1 MFEAIQAE
9 ALKAQA
15 LGETIAQ
22 SIQLVRPNRR
32 SILQFGGAAAVFAL
46 AARVTPASAYVP
58 YDAGA
63 NQQPGNEQHNPLTFV
78 SIAEDGTV
86 TLVAHRPELGTGART
101 STPMIMADEMEADWS
116 RVKIVQAEGD
126 EPKYGNQNNDGS
138 RTIRHFIQPMRIVG
152 ASVRQ
157 MLEATA
163 AKRWGVEPQ
172 FVKAKMHDV
181 YRLKDD
187 GGKLVET
194 GEKLGYGELAKEAM
208 AMTPPPVEKV
218 NFKADADFRYMGKG
232 QVQIYDLRDITTG
245 KGRYGADYKFPG
257 TKYAVI
263 ARPPVLGAP
272 VKSVDESAALKVPGV
287 EKVVQLPV
295 TGLGSA
301 FAPKGGVAVIANS
314 TYAAM
319 KGRDALKVEWG
330 DSPHSVLN
338 DEPYAKEMSAA
349 VNAPGKVVRKKGDF
363 DAALASAAKTV
374 SAEYHQP
381 HFVHA
386 TMEPLVANA
395 DVKADSVHIYAP
407 VQNPYAARQDAAKA
421 SGVAIENVHVYPT
434 LLGGGF
440 GRKSQHD
447 FSTEA
452 VLLSKAIGAPVR
464 VQWTREDDIRH
475 PFTHGASAS
484 KIEAAIDAS
493 GKVTGWR
500 HRTAGPSILST
511 FAPDSGYQFPLE
523 YGLGFI
529 NQPFDVANMQLENG
543 KTPAHV
549 RVGWFRSVNNVQQ
562 AFAQQ
567 SFIAEIA
574 AALNRDPK
582 DMLLEMIGSP
592 GTLDLAK
599 EGLPADFFNYDG
611 PKNEFPID
619 RGRLANVAQIAADN
633 AGWGKKLPKGEAL
646 GIAAHYS
653 FLTYVASVVHVKIGD
668 DGTISVPN
676 VYTAVDAG
684 FTVNPERIESQMQ
697 GAAVMGMTIALYSG
711 LSFKDGA
718 IQESNFSDYPL
729 VRMKTYPKNVNVHI
743 VKRSF
748 SSYHAGGVG
757 EPGVPPFAPA
767 LANAIFAA
775 SGKRLRNLPFGDK
788 IA

>member
-1 MFEAIQAE
+1 MFETIQAE
-9 ALKAQA
+9 LRKAQS
-15 LGETIAQ
+15 LGETVAQ
-22 SIQLVRPNRR
+22 SIQLVRPSRR
-32 SILQFGGAAAVFAL
+32 SMLQFGGAAAVFAL
-46 AARVTPASAYVP
+46 AARITPANAYVP

-78 SIAEDGTV
+78 SIAEDGAV
-86 TLVAHRPELGTGART
+86 TLVAHRPEMGTGART

-138 RTIRHFIQPMRIVG
+138 RTIRHFVQPMRIVG

-157 MLEATA
+157 MLEAAA
-163 AKRWGVEPQ
+163 AKRWGVEPK
-172 FVKAKMHDV
+172 FAKAKMHDV

-187 GGKLVET
+187 GGNLVET

-208 AMTPPPVEKV
+208 ALTPPPVEKV

-232 QVQIYDLRDITTG
+232 QVHIYDLRDITVG

-257 TKYAVI
+257 MKYAVI

-272 VKSVDESAALKVPGV
+272 VKSVDDSAALKTPGV

-314 TYAAM
+314 TYAAIQ
-319 KGRDALKVEWG
+319 GRDALKVEWG

-338 DEPYAKEMSAA
+338 DAPYEKDLSAA
-349 VNAPGKVVRKKGDF
+349 VNAPGKVIRKKGDF

-374 SAEYHQP
+374 SAEYYQP
-381 HFVHA
+381 HFAHA
-386 TMEPLVANA
+386 TMEPLCANA
-395 DVKADSVHIYAP
+395 DATADSVHIYAS
-407 VQNPYAARQDAAKA
+407 VQNPYLCRQDAAKA
-421 SGVAIENVHVYPT
+421 SGIAIENVHVYPT

-447 FSTEA
+447 FAIEA

-475 PFTHGASAS
+475 PFAHAASVSKLDAS
-484 KIEAAIDAS
+484 VDAS

-543 KTPAHV
+543 KAPAHV
-549 RVGWFRSVNNVQQ
+549 RIAWFRSVNNVQQ

-567 SFIAEIA
+567 SFIGEIA

-582 DMLLEMIGSP
+582 DMLLEMIGAP

-619 RGRLANVAQIAADN
+619 RGRLANVVKIAAQN
-633 AGWGKKLPKGEAL
+633 ANWGRKLPKGEAL

-653 FLTYVASVVHVKIGD
+653 FLSYVASVVHVKIGD
-668 DGTISVPN
+668 DGTISVPE
-676 VYTAVDAG
+676 VFTAVDAG

-697 GAAVMGMTIALYSG
+697 GAAVMGMTIAMYSG

-718 IQESNFSDYPL
+718 IQESNFNDYPL
-729 VRMKTYPKNVNVHI
+729 ARMKNYPQNVNVHI
-743 VKRSF
+743 VKHPF

-767 LANAIFAA
+767 LANAIATA
-775 SGKRLRNLPFGDK
+775 TGKRLRKLPFGDNL
-788 IA
+788 A

>member
-15 LGETIAQ
+15 LGETVAQ

-263 ARPPVLGAP
+263 ARPPVVGAP
-272 VKSVDESAALKVPGV
+272 VKSVDESAALKIPGV

-319 KGRDALKVEWG
+319 KGRDALKIEWG

-407 VQNPYAARQDAAKA
+407 VQNPYLARQDAAKA
-421 SGVAIENVHVYPT
+421 SGIAIENVHVYPT

-484 KIEAAIDAS
+484 KLEATIDGA

-757 EPGVPPFAPA
+757 EPGVPPFTPA

-775 SGKRLRNLPFGDK
+775 TGKRLRNLPFGDK